1 MCAKSLQLCLTL
13 CDPMDCRVPPFPC
26 ILRSRKI
33 RRTSPTRL
41 HLIIHTAF
49 SGLGWTVAHQAPLS
63 MGFSRQEYW
72 SGLSYPSPGDLPD
85 SWIEPMSV
93 TSPAV
98 AAGFVTTSTTWE
110 ALSESRVL
118 LKNYLLF
125 CLCWVFTAAHELSLA
140 VASGDY
146 SLVSV
151 CGLLIVMASLLQSTG
166 SRARGLQQFRHMG

>member
-1 MCAKSLQLCLTL
+1 MSIAKKGFVLELSTGAC
-13 CDPMDCRVPPFPC
+13 
-26 ILRSRKI
+26 S
-33 RRTSPTRL
+33 
-41 HLIIHTAF
+41 H
-49 SGLGWTVAHQAPLS
+49 SGLHSLAVN
-63 MGFSRQEYW
+63 F
-72 SGLSYPSPGDLPD
+72 PSSENWPGDLPD
-85 SWIEPMSV
+85 PGIEAMSV

-151 CGLLIVMASLLQSTG
+151 CGLLFVTASLLQSTG
-166 SRARGLQQFRHMG
+166 SRARGLQ

>member
-1 MCAKSLQLCLTL
+1 MPPWYVTL
-13 CDPMDCRVPPFPC
+13 
-26 ILRSRKI
+26 
-33 RRTSPTRL
+33 
-41 HLIIHTAF
+41 
-49 SGLGWTVAHQAPLS
+49 QAPLS
-63 MGFSRQEYW
+63 MGFSRHEYW

-85 SWIEPMSV
+85 PGIEAMSV

-110 ALSESRVL
+110 ALSASRVL

-151 CGLLIVMASLLQSTG
+151 CGLLFVTASLLQSTG
-166 SRARGLQQFRHMG
+166 SRARGLQ